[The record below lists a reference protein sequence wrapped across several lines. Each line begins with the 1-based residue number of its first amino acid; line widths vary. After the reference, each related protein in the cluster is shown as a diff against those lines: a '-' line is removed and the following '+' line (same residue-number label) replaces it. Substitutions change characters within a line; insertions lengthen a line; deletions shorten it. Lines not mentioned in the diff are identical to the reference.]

1 MSTLTLDITK
11 DRCPMTFVKTKLKL
25 EELEPGD
32 ILEILLTTGEP
43 LNNVPRTATEQ
54 GYTVL
59 ETVPVKDNIYKVVIK
74 RGDS

>member
-1 MSTLTLDITK
+1 
-11 DRCPMTFVKTKLKL
+11 MTFVKTKLKL

-43 LNNVPRTATEQ
+43 LDNVPRTATEQ

-59 ETVPVKDNIYKVVIK
+59 ETTPVKDNIYKVVIK
-74 RGDS
+74 K